1 MSRPLSKTHFMF
13 LLSRSSWNFHYITLP
28 CCFVISKVNNTFSLT
43 QFDKDEMAS
52 DNRSS
57 LLQRRDEMLLLSER
71 CFNSALGIE
80 DGEPWLHHYI
90 LGKITE
96 KLKKPPSVYLEHYQK
111 VCSLL
116 TVVAEFEV
124 RTLSYGPRFD
134 FRPVTYVRSRR
145 RVYETFMI
153 YLQCI

>member
-1 MSRPLSKTHFMF
+1 MLSQD
-13 LLSRSSWNFHYITLP
+13 LLEVTVAP
-28 CCFVISKVNNTFSLT
+28 CRFVFTKARNISFLT

-57 LLQRRDEMLLLSER
+57 LLQRRDEMLLLSEH

-96 KLKKPPSVYLEHYQK
+96 KLNKPPSVYLEHYQK
-111 VCSLL
+111 VGSPSFNSCG
-116 TVVAEFEV
+116 
-124 RTLSYGPRFD
+124 RH
-134 FRPVTYVRSRR
+134 
-145 RVYETFMI
+145 VYLFI
-153 YLQCI
+153 I

>member
-1 MSRPLSKTHFMF
+1 
-13 LLSRSSWNFHYITLP
+13 LP
-28 CCFVISKVNNTFSLT
+28 CYFVFTKVNNTFSLT

-96 KLKKPPSVYLEHYQK
+96 KPKKPPSVYLEHY
-111 VCSLL
+111 
-116 TVVAEFEV
+116 
-124 RTLSYGPRFD
+124 
-134 FRPVTYVRSRR
+134 
-145 RVYETFMI
+145 
-153 YLQCI
+153 